1 MEILTKFRHVPYNFY
16 LTSWYATFLFKA
28 FITFNLTIIDFV
40 VASWLLA
47 KFQTMCWS
55 ACTKIF
61 LFTCASNITLAW
73 FAWPDSLIA
82 ILCASKLIIMFAN

>member
-1 MEILTKFRHVPYNFY
+1 MEILTKFRHEPYNFY

-28 FITFNLTIIDFV
+28 FITFNLTIINFV

-47 KFQTMCWS
+47 KFQTLCWS

-61 LFTCASNITLAW
+61 LFTRASNITLAW